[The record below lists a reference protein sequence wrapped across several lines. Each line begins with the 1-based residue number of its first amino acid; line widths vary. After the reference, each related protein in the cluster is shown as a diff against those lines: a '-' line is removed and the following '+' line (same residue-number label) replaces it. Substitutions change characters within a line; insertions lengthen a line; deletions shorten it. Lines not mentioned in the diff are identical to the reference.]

1 MTTRHRLA
9 AYASLLA
16 HYRTA
21 FAHAWAHR
29 HIAGAHVFNE
39 QEAEFL
45 PAALSLQERP
55 VSSTAMVTARV
66 LCLLIVLILIWSIV
80 GRIDIVVTAQGKII
94 PSGRTKTIASVDT
107 ASVRALHVVEG
118 QQVKAGDVLV
128 ELDTSASDAER
139 DKAIDSRTEAVLQEF
154 RARALIA
161 ALDTGRRP
169 QWPSLSTLQQA
180 DPAITAAQARAEE
193 LHLEGAYRDYL
204 AKLNHIDSDIEHYT
218 QALPLVTQAARDY
231 ADLLKTHD
239 ISEHAW
245 LEKEHARVDVEG
257 QLEDARKQR
266 AALLAE
272 TRRDAFD
279 QLTEGSKTRAAA
291 REDALRSDSH
301 SKLLKLVAP
310 VDGVVQQLT
319 VHTVGG
325 VVAAAQ
331 PLMQIVPIEK
341 AVEVEATLDNKDIGF
356 VREGQTAQVKVDAF
370 EYTKYGTV
378 QATVA
383 HVSRDAVPDDKKG
396 LQYTS
401 RIVLERG
408 TMDIDGR
415 NVALTPG
422 MAVNVD
428 IKTGDRRI
436 LEYFLSPL
444 LQHEHE
450 SLHER

>member
-1 MTTRHRLA
+1 
-9 AYASLLA
+9 
-16 HYRTA
+16 
-21 FAHAWAHR
+21 
-29 HIAGAHVFNE
+29 
-39 QEAEFL
+39 
-45 PAALSLQERP
+45 LQERP
-55 VSSTAMVTARV
+55 VSSTVMVTARV
-66 LCLLIVLILIWSIV
+66 LCLMIVLILIWSIV
-80 GRIDIVVTAQGKII
+80 GRIDIVVTAQGRII

-118 QQVKAGDVLV
+118 QQVRAGDVLV

-139 DKAIDSRTEAVLQEF
+139 DKAIVSRTEAVLQEI

-180 DPAITAAQARAEE
+180 DPAITAAEARAEE
-193 LHLEGAYRDYL
+193 LHLDSAYRDYL
-204 AKLNHIDSDIEHYT
+204 ARLNHIDSDIEHYML
-218 QALPLVTQAARDY
+218 ALPLATQTAHDY
-231 ADLLKTHD
+231 AELLKTHD

-245 LEKEHARVDVEG
+245 LEKERARVDVEG
-257 QLEDARKQR
+257 QLENARRQR

-272 TRRDAFD
+272 TRREAFD
-279 QLTEGSKTRAAA
+279 QLTEGSKARAAA
-291 REDALRSDSH
+291 REDAMRSDSH

-310 VDGVVQQLT
+310 VDGIVQQLT

-341 AVEVEATLDNKDIGF
+341 AVEVEATVDNKDIGF

-383 HVSRDAVPDDKKG
+383 HMSRDAVPDDKKG

>member
-1 MTTRHRLA
+1 M
-9 AYASLLA
+9 
-16 HYRTA
+16 
-21 FAHAWAHR
+21 
-29 HIAGAHVFNE
+29 
-39 QEAEFL
+39 
-45 PAALSLQERP
+45 
-55 VSSTAMVTARV
+55 
-66 LCLLIVLILIWSIV
+66 
-80 GRIDIVVTAQGKII
+80 
-94 PSGRTKTIASVDT
+94 
-107 ASVRALHVVEG
+107 
-118 QQVKAGDVLV
+118 
-128 ELDTSASDAER
+128 
-139 DKAIDSRTEAVLQEF
+139 
-154 RARALIA
+154 
-161 ALDTGRRP
+161 
-169 QWPSLSTLQQA
+169 
-180 DPAITAAQARAEE
+180 
-193 LHLEGAYRDYL
+193 
-204 AKLNHIDSDIEHYT
+204 
-218 QALPLVTQAARDY
+218 
-231 ADLLKTHD
+231 
-239 ISEHAW
+239 
-245 LEKEHARVDVEG
+245 
-257 QLEDARKQR
+257 
-266 AALLAE
+266 
-272 TRRDAFD
+272 
-279 QLTEGSKTRAAA
+279 
-291 REDALRSDSH
+291 RSDSH

-408 TMDIDGR
+408 MMDIDGR

>member
-1 MTTRHRLA
+1 MTMRHRLA
-9 AYASLLA
+9 AYADLLTR
-16 HYRTA
+16 YRSA

-29 HIAGAHVFNE
+29 DIVGARVFNE

-66 LCLLIVLILIWSIV
+66 LCLMIVFILVWSIV

-94 PSGRTKTIASVDT
+94 PSGRIKTIASVDT

-139 DKAIDSRTEAVLQEF
+139 DKAIVSRTEAVLQET

-161 ALDTGRRP
+161 ALDSNRPP

-180 DPAITAAQARAEE
+180 DPAITAAQARAEQ

-204 AKLNHIDSDIEHYT
+204 AKLNHIDSDIAHYVE
-218 QALPLVTQAARDY
+218 ALPLATRTAHDY
-231 ADLLKTHD
+231 AELLKTHD

-245 LEKEHARVDVEG
+245 LDKERARVDVEG
-257 QLEDARKQR
+257 QLEDARSQR

-279 QLTEGSKTRAAA
+279 QLTEGSKARAAA
-291 REDALRSDSH
+291 REDAVRSDSH
-301 SKLLKLVAP
+301 SKLLKLVSP

-319 VHTVGG
+319 AHTVGG

-331 PLMQIVPIEK
+331 PLMQIVPSEK
-341 AVEVEATLDNKDIGF
+341 TVEVEANLDNKDIVF
-356 VREGQTAQVKVDAF
+356 VREGQTAHVKVDAF

-378 QATVA
+378 RATVA
-383 HVSRDAVPDDKKG
+383 HVSRDAVPDEKKG
-396 LQYTS
+396 LLYTS

-408 TMDIDGR
+408 TMNIDGR
-415 NVALTPG
+415 TVALTPG